1 MSILKKVKRCSHCGA
16 ILQTENPEKEGYI
29 TSLILKKYPDGV
41 LLCDKCFNE
50 EKTEDNII
58 VLNDEFKS
66 ILKTIKEKNA
76 LVVYV
81 IDLFSFEGGFPSE
94 ATSLLS
100 DLDVIVVAN
109 KRDLMPKDSEDEQ
122 LISYVN
128 HRLRVSSLKVKET
141 ILTSINSD
149 YHIDEL
155 RKLIRANCE
164 GRDVYFVGSS
174 TSGKS
179 ALISEILKNFENKTN
194 KYIVT
199 YTFPNTSLR
208 GFQIP
213 ITDKTYIYE
222 VPGFP
227 INNSLLGVL
236 EKPIVNYI
244 VPKKA
249 IEDRKF
255 NINDKVSLAIGGLAF
270 IQQLTEEK
278 TTVHC
283 YASPKI
289 TIKAKRGDALNF
301 FDSILKNGDQ
311 TNTSFKFRNLNNFD
325 VYDFEITETG
335 ERDIGVLGLGW
346 VQFKGNNQKF
356 RVFVPK
362 GVYVYT
368 TRAKLKNVK

>member
-50 EKTEDNII
+50 EKSEDNVV

-94 ATSLLS
+94 VTNLLS
-100 DLDVIVVAN
+100 GLDVIVVAN
-109 KRDLMPKDSEDEQ
+109 KRDLMPKGSDDEE

-141 ILTSINSD
+141 ILTSISND
-149 YHIDEL
+149 YHIDEF
-155 RKLIRANCE
+155 RKLIRDYYE

-213 ITDKTYIYE
+213 ITNNTYIYE

-244 VPKKA
+244 VPKKSV
-249 IEDRKF
+249 EDRKF
-255 NINDKVSLAIGGLAF
+255 NISDKVSLAIGGLAF

-278 TTVHC
+278 TAMHC
-283 YASPKI
+283 YVSPRI
-289 TIKAKRGDALNF
+289 NIKAKRGDALKF
-301 FDSILKNGDQ
+301 FESVLKNGDQ
-311 TNTSFKFRNLNNFD
+311 SNTSFKFRNLTNFD

-335 ERDIGVLGLGW
+335 ERDIGILGLGW

>member
-1 MSILKKVKRCSHCGA
+1 MSVLKKVKRCSHCGA
-16 ILQTENPEKEGYI
+16 ILQTEDQTKDGYI
-29 TSLILKKYPDGV
+29 TSVILKKYPDGV

-50 EKTEDNII
+50 EKKEDSII
-58 VLNDEFKS
+58 VLNDEYKS
-66 ILKTIKEKNA
+66 ILETIKKDNA

-81 IDLFSFEGGFPSE
+81 IDLFSFEGVFPSE
-94 ATSLLS
+94 ATNLLS
-100 DLDVIVVAN
+100 GLDVIAVAN
-109 KRDLMPKDSEDEQ
+109 KRDLMPKTVDDYE

-128 HRLRVSSLKVKET
+128 HRLRMSNLKVKDVL
-141 ILTSINSD
+141 LTSTNAN

-155 RKLIRANCE
+155 RKLIRDNVD

-194 KYIVT
+194 KFIVT
-199 YTFPNTSLR
+199 YTFPNTTLR

-213 ITDKTYIYE
+213 IGENNYIYE

-227 INNSLLGVL
+227 ITNSLLGLL

-249 IEDRKF
+249 VEDRKY
-255 NINDKVSLAIGGLAF
+255 IISDKISLAIGGLAF
-270 IQQLTEEK
+270 IMQLTEEK
-278 TTVHC
+278 TVLHC
-283 YASPKI
+283 YISPKI
-289 TIKAKRGDALNF
+289 NIKTRRGDSLKF
-301 FDSILKNGDQ
+301 FNGILEKGDQ
-311 TNTSFKFRNLNNFD
+311 TNTSYKFRNLSDFD
-325 VYDFEITETG
+325 IYDFEITEKG
-335 ERDIGVLGLGW
+335 ERDIGVLGLGRI
-346 VQFKGNNQKF
+346 QFKGNNQKF
-356 RVFVPK
+356 RIFVPK

>member
-41 LLCDKCFNE
+41 LLCDKCFAE
-50 EKTEDNII
+50 EKSEDNIV
-58 VLNDEFKS
+58 VLNEEFKS
-66 ILKTIKEKNA
+66 VLKTIKERNA

-81 IDLFSFEGGFPSE
+81 IDIFSFEGGFPSE

-109 KRDLMPKDSEDEQ
+109 KRDLMPKDCDDKE

-155 RKLIRANCE
+155 RKLIRDNCK

-194 KYIVT
+194 KFIVT

-213 ITDKTYIYE
+213 ISEKTYIYE

-227 INNSLLGVL
+227 IDNSLLGVL

-249 IEDRKF
+249 VEDRKF
-255 NINDKVSLAIGGLAF
+255 NLSDKVSLAIGGLAL

-278 TTVHC
+278 TTMHC
-283 YASPKI
+283 YISPKI
-289 TIKAKRGDALNF
+289 SVKAKRGDALKF
-301 FDSILKNGDQ
+301 FESILKNGDQ
-311 TNTSFKFRNLNNFD
+311 TNTSFKFRSLNDFD

-335 ERDIGVLGLGW
+335 ERDIGILGLGW

>member
-41 LLCDKCFNE
+41 LLCDKCFAE
-50 EKTEDNII
+50 EKSEDNIV
-58 VLNDEFKS
+58 VLNEEFKS
-66 ILKTIKEKNA
+66 VLKTIKERNA

-81 IDLFSFEGGFPSE
+81 IDIFSFEGGFPSE

-109 KRDLMPKDSEDEQ
+109 KRDLMPKDCDDKE

-141 ILTSINSD
+141 ILTSINFD

-155 RKLIRANCE
+155 RKLIRDNCK

-194 KYIVT
+194 KFIVT

-213 ITDKTYIYE
+213 ISEKTYIYE

-227 INNSLLGVL
+227 IDNSLLGVL

-249 IEDRKF
+249 VEDRKF
-255 NINDKVSLAIGGLAF
+255 NLSDKVSLAIGGLAL

-278 TTVHC
+278 TTMHC
-283 YASPKI
+283 YISPKI
-289 TIKAKRGDALNF
+289 SAKAKRGDALKF
-301 FDSILKNGDQ
+301 FESILKNGDQ
-311 TNTSFKFRNLNNFD
+311 TNTSFKFRSLNDFD

-335 ERDIGVLGLGW
+335 ERDIGILGLGW